1 MRCLFKHIIICEGN
15 TNELVGRSINVV
27 SLHEE
32 MLINDLR

>member
-15 TNELVGRSINVV
+15 TNELVGRSINV